1 MNRAA
6 KRRQQKLAE
15 KAARKGQRKSPGPG
29 RSSSQ
34 QDLIIQQSLDLAV
47 RHHNAGDL
55 PAAEKLYRQIL
66 KSDPDQPVALHLLGV
81 VALQVGRHD
90 VAEESINKAIAIKPD
105 YAEAH
110 NNLGAALK
118 GQGRLDEAVACY
130 ETAIRIDPGFANA
143 HYNLANALKDLGRAD
158 DCLKPYRRAIAINPD
173 YADAHTNLGLA
184 LQGLGRTEEA
194 RSHYQ
199 TAVRIEPGS
208 ATAQTNLGN
217 ALMDLGQLDE
227 AALHHRRAIEIDPKF
242 AEGHYNLGNSL
253 KDLGQVDTAIAH
265 YRTAMSI
272 RPDYADAHSNL
283 LLTLHY
289 LDCPA
294 SDLFAEHK
302 AWNDHHAEAAAPATA
317 GPDARSD
324 RDRRLHIGFVS
335 GDLRKHS
342 VSYFLQPL
350 FSAYD
355 RKRLTVTCYSNARL
369 HHEDHVT
376 AELRQLVDGWRQIA
390 HLDDQTASE
399 QVRADEVDI
408 LVDLSGHTKGNRLG
422 VFARK
427 PAPVQATWLGYP
439 DTIGLTAID
448 YRIVDDMTDPKGVAD
463 DLSVERLVRL
473 PEGFLCY
480 APLADAPAVAPSPGK
495 SRDHIVFA
503 SFNNLSKISPDVV
516 AAWAQILNAVPESE
530 LLLKGRSFSCD
541 AVRRHYLS
549 LFEAQSIAPE
559 RLSLLERSP
568 STQDHLALYG
578 RADIG
583 LDTFPYNGTTTTC
596 EALWMGVPVIAMRG
610 DRHSAR
616 VGASVLTQIGLP
628 DLVTDDVEGYI
639 DTAVALARDSDRLD
653 GLRENMRSRMQASPL
668 LDATGFAKKMQQAF
682 EDMWRDPSAGA

>member
-15 KAARKGQRKSPGPG
+15 RAARKGQRKAPGSG
-29 RSSSQ
+29 QSSSQ

-81 VALQVGRHD
+81 IAMQVGRHD
-90 VAEESINKAIAIKPD
+90 VAEETIKKAIAIKPD

-118 GQGRLDEAVACY
+118 GQRRLADAVASY
-130 ETAIRIDPGFANA
+130 ESAIRIDPGFANA
-143 HYNLANALKDLGRAD
+143 HYNLANVLKDLGRAD
-158 DCLKPYRRAIAINPD
+158 DSLEPYRKAISINPE
-173 YADAHTNLGLA
+173 YADAHSNLGLA
-184 LQGLGRTEEA
+184 LQSLGRADEA

-199 TAVRIEPGS
+199 TAIRIEPGS

-217 ALMDLGQLDE
+217 ALMDLGKLDE
-227 AALHHRRAIEIDPKF
+227 AALHHRKAIEIDPDF

-265 YRTAMSI
+265 YRTALKI
-272 RPDYADAHSNL
+272 RPDYADARSNL

-289 LDCPA
+289 LDCLA
-294 SDLFAEHK
+294 GDLFTEHT
-302 AWNDHHAEAAAPATA
+302 AWNDHHAKVPTSTTA
-317 GPDARSD
+317 GPDTSRDPD
-324 RDRRLHIGFVS
+324 RPLHVGFVS

-342 VSYFLQPL
+342 VSYFLRPL

-355 RKRLTVTCYSNARL
+355 RDRLTFTCYSNARP
-369 HHEDHVT
+369 HHEDEVS
-376 AELRQLVDGWRQIA
+376 AELGELVDGWRHIA
-390 HLDDQTASE
+390 HLDDRAVAE
-399 QVRADEVDI
+399 QVRADRVDI

-439 DTIGLTAID
+439 DTSGLSAVD
-448 YRIVDDMTDPKGVAD
+448 YRIVDDVTDPKGVAD
-463 DLSVERLVRL
+463 SLSVERLIRL

-480 APLADAPAVAPSPGK
+480 APLADAPAVAPSPGE

-503 SFNNLSKISPDVV
+503 SFNNLSKLSPDVV
-516 AAWAQILNAVPESE
+516 AAWARILDAVPESE
-530 LLLKGRSFSCD
+530 LMLKGRSFSCE

-549 LFEAQSIAPE
+549 LFEAHAIEPD
-559 RLSLLERSP
+559 RLNLLERSP

-578 RADIG
+578 RADIA

-596 EALWMGVPVIAMRG
+596 EALWMGVPVVAMRG

-616 VGASVLTQIGLP
+616 VGASILTQVGLS
-628 DLVTDDVEGYI
+628 DLVTDDVKSYI
-639 DTAVALARDSDRLD
+639 DTAVALATDGDRLD
-653 GLRENMRSRMQASPL
+653 GLRMNMRSRMQASPL
-668 LDATGFAKKMQQAF
+668 LDATAFAGNMQQAF
-682 EDMWRDPSAGA
+682 EDMWREGAGG